1 MYTRPLKP
9 VSRLLLCCGMGLGLT
24 TIAWENPM
32 DRHRQVREFHPV
44 GYWPADEGEGEILH
58 DQSGNNNHGRL
69 FNLTWE
75 NGLIHFTS
83 GFHWAEIPSR
93 PEYRSQS
100 ISLGGWFFT
109 RRDDYLGGSDLQG
122 PNRNIAD
129 NHHTHGVSLINNAY
143 GGRGGWVRW
152 DGIYNV
158 EVGLGIRLRSL
169 GANRSV
175 GGALF
180 DVVHANRA
188 DAIDTAI
195 EGISMPRGQWQH
207 VLYTFHGGTG
217 SLYLDGKLAKARD
230 GVVFAPAD
238 KPFVIGNDMSWWM
251 LYPNGSQSL
260 DGSIRDIV
268 VFDRALSPEEVARLH
283 GTTRPAVAP
292 KMYEDDDVVVDG
304 TYIPLDN
311 LAAASVDQRRR
322 VLEEWDRRSLERIR
336 ALPDSLI
343 PVLANSL
350 GDWQT
355 RQVAASLLTKL
366 DRDAARA
373 ALQPRA
379 FLAIL
384 GNEDHPQ
391 QERATAA
398 LALAA
403 MGTAA
408 KDAVPALADQ
418 LQTILER
425 EGARLPRTED
435 LVRNSLMRALLDID
449 PQDARARNVL
459 GIALAKPILDSLDLS
474 RDHLAELRPLVAAA
488 RYLDALDAFRTLQPA
503 RHGEVFLSQ
512 GDRHRDT
519 RRGTGRDYSSVVE
532 NNGYT
537 YTVGSGKAWDA
548 AELITAEDYRETV
561 AELPAEFRQAAENW
575 NHAKSDK
582 LYRVRIN
589 RTDPEGNTTSVL
601 LEGKWFV
608 FEGSDTKLLGWTID
622 VDEQGHIHL
631 LGGMH
636 NSPHPGLYVPGSW
649 ERMGLSRARNDDSFP
664 SVMYWITSRPG
675 DIESFEFVGQR
686 NNPRNLPAPGM
697 NYMNFIRDPDNVMY
711 LYGRIGAQGTQS
723 WGFYRYDAAA
733 RQWGTIGG
741 KANDVQQAVRDEWGD
756 LFIQRGGT
764 PWEPRPFNPAETV
777 FVWAWHPHFY
787 NYIRGWG
794 IRFDPAGRMHVRVPI
809 RGLGTNSRIRDG
821 QVYAYSDDRGESFF
835 RADGTPLKLPL
846 TTNPAPGHHADIDHH
861 FSGHWLRLWH
871 SLLHHAGYNEY

>member
-1 MYTRPLKP
+1 MHTHLLKP
-9 VSRLLLCCGMGLGLT
+9 VSRLLLCGVMGLALA
-24 TIAWENPM
+24 TIAQENPM
-32 DRHRQVREFHPV
+32 GRHRQVREFRPV

-58 DQSGNNNHGRL
+58 DQSGNDNHGRL
-69 FNLTWE
+69 FNLAWE

-93 PEYRSQS
+93 PEYQTGS

-122 PNRNIAD
+122 PNRTIAD

-143 GGRGGWVRW
+143 GRRGGWVRW

-158 EVGLGIRLRSL
+158 EVGLGIRLRSP
-169 GANRSV
+169 GTTRNSA
-175 GGALF
+175 GTLF

-188 DAIDTAI
+188 DAIDSAL
-195 EGISMPRGQWQH
+195 EGIAMPHGQWQH
-207 VLYTFHGGTG
+207 VLYTFHDGTG
-217 SLYLDGKLAKARD
+217 SLYLDGRLAKARD

-268 VFDRALSPEEVARLH
+268 VFDRALAPEEVARLH
-283 GTTRPAVAP
+283 ETTRPAVAP
-292 KMYEDDDVVVDG
+292 RMYEGDDVVIDG
-304 TYIPLDN
+304 TFIPLDS
-311 LAAASVDQRRR
+311 LAAVSVDQRRR
-322 VLEEWDRRSLERIR
+322 FLEEWDRRSLERIR
-336 ALPDSLI
+336 SLPDSLI
-343 PVLANSL
+343 PVLADSL

-355 RQVAASLLTKL
+355 RRVAASLLVKL
-366 DRDAARA
+366 DRDAARG
-373 ALQPRA
+373 ALQPEA

-384 GNEDHPQ
+384 GNEGHSP
-391 QERATAA
+391 QERAAAA

-408 KDAVPALADQ
+408 KDAVPALTGQ
-418 LQTILER
+418 LQAILER
-425 EGARLPRTED
+425 EGPRLPRTED

-449 PQDARARNVL
+449 PQDARARHVL
-459 GIALAKPILDSLDLS
+459 GIALAKPILDFLDLS
-474 RDHLAELRPLVAAA
+474 QEHLAELRPLVAAA
-488 RYLDALDAFRTLQPA
+488 RYLDALDAFRALQPA

-532 NNGYT
+532 HNGYT
-537 YTVGSGKAWDA
+537 FTVGSGKAWDA
-548 AELITAEDYRETV
+548 AELITPEDYRETV

-589 RTDPEGNTTSVL
+589 QTDPEGNTTSVL

-622 VDEQGHIHL
+622 VDELGHIHL

-649 ERMGLSRARNDDSFP
+649 ERMGLSRTRNDDQFP
-664 SVMYWITSRPG
+664 SVMYWISSRPG

-723 WGFYRYDAAA
+723 WGFYRYDAPT

-741 KANDVQQAVRDEWGD
+741 RANDVHEAVRAEWGE
-756 LFIQRGGT
+756 LFIQRGGS
-764 PWEPRPFNPAETV
+764 PWEPRPFTPAETV

-794 IRFDPAGRMHVRVPI
+794 IRFDPSGRMHVRVPI

-835 RADGTPLKLPL
+835 RADGTPLRLPL

-871 SLLHHAGYNEY
+871 SLLQHAGYNEY